1 MTDKNLIMGR
11 SFYYEF
17 FAMPFFFSETDE
29 KFQIWKK
36 QLEYLKTSPITTS
49 NLADFEAIEKFDFKG
64 FRDEQNTV
72 LFDYSYTNIPTT
84 ASFYDEGRDDGVAKK
99 LVVDTLRK
107 SKFRKNNE
115 LCKDSEDF
123 IGFIFYAMSSLLKE
137 ESDKGTFLS
146 TELFVNTINNFID
159 EFIGFMQESKHTNL
173 YKHLSN
179 LMESFFEL
187 ERSLLGVEKPEA
199 KPSKAKE
206 SMVKQPYFTNL
217 AQPNEK
223 FNWAE

>member
-17 FAMPFFFSETDE
+17 FALPFFFSETDE
-29 KFQIWKK
+29 KFQVWKK
-36 QLEYLKTSPITTS
+36 QLEYLKTSPITAS
-49 NLADFEAIEKFDFKG
+49 NLADFEAIERFDFEG
-64 FRDEQNTV
+64 FRAEQNTL

-84 ASFYDEGRDDGVAKK
+84 ASFYDEGRDDGMMKK

-107 SKFRKNNE
+107 SKFRKNEE

-137 ESDKGTFLS
+137 EADKGTFLS

-159 EFIGFMQESKHTNL
+159 EFIGFMKDSKEANL
-173 YKHLSN
+173 FLHLAN

-187 ERSLLGVEKPEA
+187 ERSLLGVEKPEE
-199 KPSKAKE
+199 KPSIAKE
-206 SMVKQPYFTNL
+206 SMAKQPYATNL
-217 AQPNEK
+217 KQPSEK
-223 FNWAE
+223 FNWE